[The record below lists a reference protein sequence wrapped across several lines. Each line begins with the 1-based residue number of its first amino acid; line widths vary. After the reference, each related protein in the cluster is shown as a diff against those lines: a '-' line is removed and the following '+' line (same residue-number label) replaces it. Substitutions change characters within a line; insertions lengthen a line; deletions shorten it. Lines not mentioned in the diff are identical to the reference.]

1 MSSLDFTLLLSP
13 DNASRKAAEATFD
26 AARQSHPQLVA
37 AQLITTLNTSGDP
50 ATQELCAVLARR
62 YLPAMF
68 ALTPLVFTEETRES
82 VKTGLLS
89 ALSAGYAPSLRRKLC
104 STVGRL
110 GAELLASNGWPQL
123 NDFMQHACGSG
134 NPMLHE
140 SAISVLG
147 HMAPALV
154 DAESWQKCGGGV
166 QAILLDGLAAGRAAE
181 VQTAALSAL
190 ASMLMKSALNERDA
204 EERLLAATDDKGRKA
219 AKAVRKARKANP
231 KPYPDPDPNPNP
243 DPEPE
248 PDPDP
253 EPGAEPEP
261 SVRQAHKAIAAS
273 LGEALPPMLSV
284 LESAL
289 QSNPS
294 GAGLLA
300 LENLAEVAEAQPRLF
315 KPVLAQVVEGTLTS
329 TLTLKP

>member
-123 NDFMQHACGSG
+123 NDFVQHACGSSWPTG
-134 NPMLHE
+134 GTTRIQKRARRRWQRARRA
-140 SAISVLG
+140 SAAAPLRSPAPALAALRLEYSTCDEGSSASPSVKVA
-147 HMAPALV
+147 MAPAKSP
-154 DAESWQKCGGGV
+154 AMK
-166 QAILLDGLAAGRAAE
+166 AALP
-181 VQTAALSAL
+181 AALSSPCTVAERACTSACE
-190 ASMLMKSALNERDA
+190 ASERA
-204 EERLLAATDDKGRKA
+204 MRGTTQQRFLLAHERFG
-219 AKAVRKARKANP
+219 
-231 KPYPDPDPNPNP
+231 
-243 DPEPE
+243 
-248 PDPDP
+248 
-253 EPGAEPEP
+253 
-261 SVRQAHKAIAAS
+261 
-273 LGEALPPMLSV
+273 
-284 LESAL
+284 
-289 QSNPS
+289 
-294 GAGLLA
+294 
-300 LENLAEVAEAQPRLF
+300 
-315 KPVLAQVVEGTLTS
+315 
-329 TLTLKP
+329 